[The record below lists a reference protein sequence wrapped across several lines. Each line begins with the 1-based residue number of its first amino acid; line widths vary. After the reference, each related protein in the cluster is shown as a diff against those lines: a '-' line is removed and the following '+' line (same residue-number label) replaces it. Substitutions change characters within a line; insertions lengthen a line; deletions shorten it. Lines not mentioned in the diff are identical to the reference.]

1 MITEKFIK
9 QNEKITGSNN
19 YFSHR
24 AKLKNSNTHS
34 QEKGGGGGHA
44 SFCFAT
50 FPFCLQ
56 ALCLKQIINVNPS
69 KVNLGIVFF

>member
-34 QEKGGGGGHA
+34 QEKGGGDTQA
-44 SFCFAT
+44 SALPPSPFA
-50 FPFCLQ
+50 C
-56 ALCLKQIINVNPS
+56 KHYV
-69 KVNLGIVFF
+69 

>member
-24 AKLKNSNTHS
+24 AKLKNSNTPKK
-34 QEKGGGGGHA
+34 KGGGGTRKLLLCHLPLLLA
-44 SFCFAT
+44 STMFKANNKC
-50 FPFCLQ
+50 
-56 ALCLKQIINVNPS
+56 
-69 KVNLGIVFF
+69 